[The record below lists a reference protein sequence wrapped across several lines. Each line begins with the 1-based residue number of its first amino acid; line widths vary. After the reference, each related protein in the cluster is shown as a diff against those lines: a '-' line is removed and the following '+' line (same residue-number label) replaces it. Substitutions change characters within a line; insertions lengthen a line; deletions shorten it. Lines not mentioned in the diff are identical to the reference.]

1 MRSTTSLAGARI
13 AVSKSA
19 IDPVRKPL
27 AVGFTLALLASAGSA
42 SAAGLFERK
51 DSAKGGNT
59 QTAQASSA
67 ATRESLADLLLQLEQ
82 LQTEVRDLRGQL
94 EVQSHEMEKLKAR
107 NRDLSND
114 LDQRLRNLERRG
126 AAGAPAA
133 IEPAPSAGAPV
144 AAGAT
149 AGAAAAGTSRS
160 GAVAAPV
167 AKPSASDQ
175 EDYDAAFAL
184 MKQGFY
190 ERAAKSFRGFIEQHP
205 TSPLAGNAQYWIG
218 EASYYTRNF
227 KVAVDEFQRVL
238 SKYPTN
244 GKVPDAMLKI
254 GYSYY
259 ELADYSKARDS
270 LTRVV
275 KQYPN
280 TTVAKS
286 AEGRLNLMK
295 KEGR

>member
-1 MRSTTSLAGARI
+1 MRRLA
-13 AVSKSA
+13 
-19 IDPVRKPL
+19 PVG
-27 AVGFTLALLASAGSA
+27 VALVLLGVAGSA
-42 SAAGLFERK
+42 GAAGLFERK
-51 DSAKGGNT
+51 DTAKNGT
-59 QTAQASSA
+59 PQTAQASGA
-67 ATRESLADLLLQLEQ
+67 ATRQSLADLLLQLEQ
-82 LQTEVRDLRGQL
+82 VQAEVRDLRGQL
-94 EVQSHEMEKLKAR
+94 EVQSHEVEKLKAR

-126 AAGAPAA
+126 AAGAVEPVPSAAAPAA
-133 IEPAPSAGAPV
+133 P
-144 AAGAT
+144 AAGAAA
-149 AGAAAAGTSRS
+149 AGAAAAGTART
-160 GAVAAPV
+160 GAPPAPV

-184 MKQGFY
+184 MKQGY
-190 ERAAKSFRGFIEQHP
+190 YDRAAKSFRDFIERHP

-218 EASYYTRNF
+218 EASYYGRNF

-238 SKYPTN
+238 AKYPAN
-244 GKVPDAMLKI
+244 GKVPDAMLKV

-259 ELADYSKARDS
+259 ELGEYPKARDA
-270 LTRVV
+270 LTKVV

>member
-1 MRSTTSLAGARI
+1 
-13 AVSKSA
+13 
-19 IDPVRKPL
+19 VRKPL
-27 AVGFTLALLASAGSA
+27 AISIALGLLAGAGSA

-51 DSAKGGNT
+51 DGSKGGTT
-59 QTAQASSA
+59 QTAQAAGA

-82 LQTEVRDLRGQL
+82 LQAEVRDLRGQL

-107 NRDLSND
+107 NRDLTND
-114 LDQRLRNLERRG
+114 LDQRIRHLERRG
-126 AAGAPAA
+126 VGAATGAVEPASGPVPTASVPTPAAGP
-133 IEPAPSAGAPV
+133 
-144 AAGAT
+144 
-149 AGAAAAGTSRS
+149 RS
-160 GAVAAPV
+160 GGTAAPV
-167 AKPSASDQ
+167 ARPSATDQ

-190 ERAAKSFRGFIEQHP
+190 ERAAKSFREFIDQHP

-218 EASYYTRNF
+218 EASYYVRNF

-238 SKYPTN
+238 SKYPSN

-254 GYSYY
+254 GYSHY
-259 ELADYSKARDS
+259 ELGDYGKARDS
-270 LTRVV
+270 LTKVV

-286 AEGRLNLMK
+286 AEGRLALMK

>member
-1 MRSTTSLAGARI
+1 MSPAGART
-13 AVSKSA
+13 AVLKSA
-19 IDPVRKPL
+19 TDPMRHPL
-27 AVGFTLALLASAGSA
+27 VAGLAFALLASAGSA

-51 DSAKGGNT
+51 DAAKSGTT

-94 EVQSHEMEKLKAR
+94 EVQTHEMEKLKAR
-107 NRDLSND
+107 NRDLTND

-133 IEPAPSAGAPV
+133 VESATGATAPA
-144 AAGAT
+144 AAGTA
-149 AGAAAAGTSRS
+149 AGAAAAGTSR
-160 GAVAAPV
+160 GGETAAPA

-227 KVAVDEFQRVL
+227 KVAVVEFQQVL
-238 SKYPTN
+238 NKYPTN

-259 ELADYSKARDS
+259 ELGEFPKARDT
-270 LTRVV
+270 LAKVV

>member
-1 MRSTTSLAGARI
+1 MRRL
-13 AVSKSA
+13 V
-19 IDPVRKPL
+19 PV
-27 AVGFTLALLASAGSA
+27 GLALVLLNAAGSA
-42 SAAGLFERK
+42 MAAGLFERK
-51 DSAKGGNT
+51 DASKGGAA
-59 QTAQASSA
+59 QVAQASST

-82 LQTEVRDLRGQL
+82 LQAEVRDLRGQL
-94 EVQSHEMEKLKAR
+94 EVQTHEVEKLKAR
-107 NRDLSND
+107 NRDLTND

-126 AAGAPAA
+126 GAAMSGVV
-133 IEPAPSAGAPV
+133 EPAPSAVPP
-144 AAGAT
+144 AA
-149 AGAAAAGTSRS
+149 AGAAAGAAASGTTRAS
-160 GAVAAPV
+160 VAPPPA
-167 AKPSASDQ
+167 AKAAASDQ

-190 ERAAKSFRGFIEQHP
+190 ERAAKSFREFIEQHP

-218 EASYYTRNF
+218 EASYYVRNF
-227 KVAVDEFQRVL
+227 KVAVDEFQRVVA
-238 SKYPTN
+238 KYPSN

-259 ELADYSKARDS
+259 ELGDYPKAREN